1 MRTLSA
7 FVAMTAL
14 GLAGCRAPPAGTHAA
29 PSELTAEELAA
40 VRATSERWI
49 TAAREGHW
57 GDVAATYTE
66 DAVLW
71 FPGVAIEGR
80 DAILEFFQGE
90 EPYVGWDLI
99 IEEIEGRGD
108 LAWVSGYVTVTPEGG
123 EARMVGRYL
132 DVRHR
137 QPDGTWLF
145 HRDMVNPTPP
155 PRDEASAGGGAD
167 RSSAAQGRR
176 TREFVPGDDG

>member
-1 MRTLSA
+1 MRTLFA
-7 FVAMTAL
+7 FVATTAL
-14 GLAGCRAPPAGTHAA
+14 VLAGCQTPPAPTDAGPT
-29 PSELTAEELAA
+29 ELTVEELAA
-40 VRATSERWI
+40 IRATSERWI

-57 GDVAATYTE
+57 EDVAATYTE

-108 LAWVSGYVTVTPEGG
+108 VAWVSGYATVTSGSG
-123 EARMVGRYL
+123 EAPMVGRYL

-155 PRDEASAGGGAD
+155 PQDEASAGG
-167 RSSAAQGRR
+167 
-176 TREFVPGDDG
+176 